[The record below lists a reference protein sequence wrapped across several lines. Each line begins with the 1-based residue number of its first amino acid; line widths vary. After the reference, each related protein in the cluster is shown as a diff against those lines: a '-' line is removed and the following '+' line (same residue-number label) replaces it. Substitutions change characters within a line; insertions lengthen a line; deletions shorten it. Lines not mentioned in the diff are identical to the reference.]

1 MVDVLDDEERMALV
15 FKALADPT
23 RRRLLDRLHADN
35 GQTLSALCRD
45 LAITRQGITQHIA
58 VLEAAELVSTV
69 RRGREKLHYLNPV
82 PLHEIHD
89 RWIARFEVPEL
100 AALSGLK
107 RGLEQMTTMTKPAMV
122 HVTYIRSTPDQ
133 VWAALTDPDAT
144 AAFWGHRNV
153 SGWQVGDSWQ
163 HVRPDDGGVDIDGRI
178 LEVDPPRKLVHAWAA
193 PGALGDPA
201 RESTVTFDIEP
212 VAGGKAVR
220 LVVTHE
226 NLPEGEL
233 TGTNEGW
240 QMVLAS
246 LKSYL
251 ETGEPLTVW
260 A

>member
-1 MVDVLDDEERMALV
+1 MGLV

-35 GQTLSALCRD
+35 GQTLTALCRD

-58 VLEAAELVSTV
+58 VLEAAGLVSAV

-82 PLHEIHD
+82 PLHEIHE

-100 AALSGLK
+100 TALSGLK
-107 RGLEQMTTMTKPAMV
+107 RGLEMTTQTSTKPAMV
-122 HVTYIRSTPDQ
+122 HVTYIRSTPEQ
-133 VWAALTDPDAT
+133 VWTALTDPEAT
-144 AAFWGHRNV
+144 LAFWGHRNV
-153 SGWQVGDSWQ
+153 SGWQVGDGWQ
-163 HVRPDDGGVDIDGRI
+163 HVRADGGVDIDGRI
-178 LEVDPPRKLVHAWAA
+178 VEVEPPRKLVHAWAA
-193 PGALGDPA
+193 PGKLGDPA
-201 RESTVTFDIEP
+201 SESVVTFDIEP
-212 VAGGKAVR
+212 VADGKAVR

-226 NLPEGEL
+226 NLPDNEV

>member
-1 MVDVLDDEERMALV
+1 VVDVLDDEERMALV

-35 GQTLSALCRD
+35 GQTLTALGRD

-58 VLEAAELVSTV
+58 VLEAAGLVSAV

-82 PLHEIHD
+82 PLHDIHD

-107 RGLEQMTTMTKPAMV
+107 RGLEMTTMTKPAMV

-133 VWAALTDPDAT
+133 VWAALTDPEAT
-144 AAFWGHRNV
+144 LAFWGHRNV
-153 SGWQVGDSWQ
+153 SDWQVGGSWQ
-163 HVRPDDGGVDIDGRI
+163 HVRADGGVDIDGRI
-178 LEVDPPRKLVHAWAA
+178 VEVDPPRKLVHAWAA
-193 PGALGDPA
+193 PGKLGDA
-201 RESTVTFDIEP
+201 DSESTVTFDIEP
-212 VAGGKAVR
+212 VAEGKAVR

-226 NLPEGEL
+226 NLPENEQA
-233 TGTNEGW
+233 GTNEGW

-246 LKSYL
+246 LKSFL